1 MITNRA
7 ANTGSSFHGKILHK
21 NTGPDSV
28 LFQVVWRPNFG
39 HTISLLGVTFPSQ
52 SNSSALIPRMEG
64 LTACAEDEISK
75 KKLSLQVDAVMS
87 ARELSSDQSFIA
99 FALVK
104 LPSPPL
110 GAQPDEVTI
119 KRIENYHRT
128 NNEERDIV
136 TTIKNYKSFLNPYKL
151 KEVVD
156 YFRIDETASEYP
168 KEKFGH
174 SYDENESVDAIL
186 ARLMK

>member
-1 MITNRA
+1 MEKFST
-7 ANTGSSFHGKILHK
+7 KIPVQTL
-21 NTGPDSV
+21 SC
-28 LFQVVWRPNFG
+28 LARPYSDTTC
-39 HTISLLGVTFPSQ
+39 TISLLGVTFPSQ